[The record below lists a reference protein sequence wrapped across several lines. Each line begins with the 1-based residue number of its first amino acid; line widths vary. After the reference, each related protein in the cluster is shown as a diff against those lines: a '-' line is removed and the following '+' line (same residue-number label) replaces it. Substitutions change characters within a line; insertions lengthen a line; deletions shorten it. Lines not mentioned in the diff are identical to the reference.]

1 MSAPSDEVLRTAE
14 RLLVEQ
20 ALEFMG
26 SRRQEEIDHFRASVS
41 KIVGETPR
49 EELLRVIERV
59 RTTGEDWGY
68 QPMEPFARRVHYAM
82 ADYALAPASSFEGG
96 QHLEA
101 LPRGTPIVFLPN
113 HLSYADAN
121 LFEILAH
128 RAVLDHLTS
137 RLVVVAGP
145 KVYQE
150 MFRRFLSLCF
160 ATIKTPQSSSR
171 SSGEAVMPARE
182 VARIA
187 RETIALALERIEQSE
202 ALLVFVEGSRSRS
215 AAMQPALAAV
225 SRYFECER
233 TVLVPVG
240 ITGSE
245 RLVPV
250 GDEHVHPTRVTIR
263 IGRPFEGRE
272 LIERADGKR
281 QVMMDTVGLRIAEVL
296 PPSYRGVYGDDAPGL
311 AEAREVA
318 GDLG

>member
-1 MSAPSDEVLRTAE
+1 
-14 RLLVEQ
+14 
-20 ALEFMG
+20 
-26 SRRQEEIDHFRASVS
+26 VS
-41 KIVGETPR
+41 KIVAETPR

-59 RTTGEDWGY
+59 RTTGDDWGY

-82 ADYALAPASSFEGG
+82 ADYALAPASSLEGG
-96 QHLEA
+96 HHLEA
-101 LPRGTPIVFLPN
+101 LPPRTPIVFLPN

-128 RAVLDHLTS
+128 RAGFDRLTS
-137 RLVVVAGP
+137 RLAVVAGP

-182 VARIA
+182 VAKIA
-187 RETIALALERIEQSE
+187 RETITLALEHVEHGN
-202 ALLVFVEGSRSRS
+202 ALLVFVEGSRSRTAS
-215 AAMQPALAAV
+215 MQPALAAV

-233 TVLVPVG
+233 AVLVPVG

-250 GDEHVHPTRVTIR
+250 GDEHVHPTRVTAR
-263 IGRPFEGRE
+263 VGQPFGGRA
-272 LIERADGKR
+272 LVERAEGKR
-281 QVMMDTVGLRIAEVL
+281 QVMMDAIGLRIAELL

-311 AEAREVA
+311 TEAREVA